1 MDIYDAGGYGDEMLS
16 PGGQTPG
23 RGDAMGGLEHMS
35 PASQHN
41 AHTPRMG
48 SFSSSMSPMAS
59 ASSRDLTT
67 TSSTSSSTG
76 RRRRRG
82 RRDRDAPTVEGW
94 PCTYNDLQAGTHA
107 KRLVR
112 ATPRHATHHR
122 ALRLGASV
130 EKSSVFV
137 LVFVGRAGNRSG
149 SGPALLLEAHARA
162 RRNPRPHTARHAPAQ
177 LTVFRL
183 AFARCPVLPLS
194 SVLCA

>member
-23 RGDAMGGLEHMS
+23 RGDAGLEHMS

-112 ATPRHATHHR
+112 AAPRHATPPR
-122 ALRLGASV
+122 SSSGASV

-137 LVFVGRAGNRSG
+137 LIFVGRAGSRSG
-149 SGPALLLEAHARA
+149 SGPPPRSTAHARA

-194 SVLCA
+194 SVLYA